1 MPISFSRTYEEID
14 SFWNLEF
21 LLKHFEKNTFLRFSE
36 VFSEVSRKMGDK
48 KCKPDKVIFHL
59 IGNPL
64 ESVGNL
70 PRYLWSVEDVEFNAF
85 ICYQIISDQQVE
97 VFGSYILQEDSRLEK
112 GVNFFEE
119 NVMFDSAEEVAK
131 NMIEDAK
138 KYRNFSQFDII
149 TEDEIQ

>member
-36 VFSEVSRKMGDK
+36 VFSEVSRQIGDK
-48 KCKPDKVIFHL
+48 KCKGDDVIFYL

-64 ESVGNL
+64 DSVGNL
-70 PRYLWSVEDVEFNAF
+70 PRYLWSVEDVQFDTF
-85 ICYQIISDQQVE
+85 ICYQIISSQQVKI
-97 VFGSYILQEDSRLEK
+97 FGSYFLQEDSRPEK

-119 NVMFDSAEEVAK
+119 NVMFNSAQEVAK
-131 NMIEDAK
+131 NMVEDVER
-138 KYRNFSQFDII
+138 YREFNKFDII
-149 TEDEIQ
+149 TENKI